1 MTMTVKTE
9 AIVLRKRS
17 LLNKDTII
25 TLFSKDF
32 GKLNVFAKGIRKIT
46 SRRLPHT
53 QTGNLIN
60 ILIHKK
66 DDRLYLQE
74 TALISGFTEIKKNQ
88 KKINEL
94 YFILFVL
101 ERLAPENQKETT
113 LYNLAKK
120 FLIDLSLTAVSD
132 RSIVTKYLNKILII
146 LGYLHKEKT
155 LDELRL
161 IIEEI
166 INEKLPEFAI

>member
-1 MTMTVKTE
+1 MPRTVKTE
-9 AIVLRKRS
+9 AIVLRKRN

-25 TLFSKDF
+25 TLFTQDL
-32 GKLNVFAKGIRKIT
+32 GKINVFAKGIKKIT

-60 ILIHKK
+60 LLIHKK

-74 TALISGFTEIKKNQ
+74 SSLISGFSEIKKNQ
-88 KKINEL
+88 KKINDL

-101 ERLAPENQKETT
+101 ERLAPENQREYA

-120 FLIDLSLTAVSD
+120 FLIDLSLTAVTN

-146 LGYLHKEKT
+146 LGYLHKRKT

-166 INEKLPEFAI
+166 INEKLPSFDI